1 MKKSLLRAI
10 LLCAALLPG
19 ASMAAKSDGFSFAVI
34 AHPIKSASND
44 DALRAAIEETDDARL
59 AFVVVNGI
67 KAASEPCSD
76 ELYLRR
82 KALLQEAQNG
92 LIVSLAASDWA
103 ECKAKNG
110 RSAAAAKL
118 SRVRELF
125 FEGEFSFGAS
135 KIPVIRQSM
144 TAKYRS
150 FSENAR
156 WEIGRTMFA
165 TLNIPANNN
174 HYVTDAG
181 RNSEFEDRLV
191 ANQYWLH
198 RVFTTAARKRF
209 AGIVLF
215 CDGNPL
221 AEPGRRA
228 GKRDGYAE
236 TRRHIRA
243 WAAKFPG
250 KVLLVYG
257 DTNTSPSSIQ
267 WQGNL
272 GTLGAGPG
280 WVSIAVN
287 RSAPVLFRVADADEK

>member
-1 MKKSLLRAI
+1 MKKSLLPAI
-10 LLCAALLPG
+10 LLCASLLPC
-19 ASMAAKSDGFSFAVI
+19 ASTAAKSDGFSFAVI
-34 AHPIKSASND
+34 AHPITNAANG
-44 DALRAAIEETDDARL
+44 DALRAAIEETDAARL

-67 KAASEPCSD
+67 KATSEPCSD

-82 KALLQEAQNG
+82 KALLQEAQHG

-110 RSAAAAKL
+110 RSAAVAKL
-118 SRVRELF
+118 SRMRELF
-125 FEGEFSFGAS
+125 FEGEFSYGAS

-144 TAKYRS
+144 MAKYRG
-150 FSENAR
+150 FAENAR

-165 TLNIPANNN
+165 TVNIPANNN

-191 ANQYWLH
+191 ANQYWLY

-221 AEPGRRA
+221 AERARRA

-236 TRRHIRA
+236 TRRHIRS
-243 WAAKFPG
+243 WAARFPG
-250 KVLLVYG
+250 KVLVVYG
-257 DTNTSPSSIQ
+257 DTNASPPSIQ
-267 WQGNL
+267 WKGNL
-272 GTLGAGPG
+272 GTLDAGPG
-280 WVSIAVN
+280 WVRVAVH
-287 RSAPVLFRVADADEK
+287 RSAPALFRIAGADEE